1 MDGVLELLDISLDED
16 LNYKLHW
23 HLQECNGQVHITEFV
38 EYLCCQHKRIVAA
51 KESEVDTHQTALQGP
66 DARLQRFSNP
76 VAGALAED

>member
-1 MDGVLELLDISLDED
+1 
-16 LNYKLHW
+16 
-23 HLQECNGQVHITEFV
+23 
-38 EYLCCQHKRIVAA
+38 VAA